1 MRVLRT
7 GLAFRVALAA
17 SIWAA
22 FGFVAPPAVMALGHG
37 NNTLYC
43 LSHGDVMDHG
53 MAMEHG
59 MQGASAKHNDHDD
72 HTKIPGDKSCCSVF
86 CLSAITPASAPS
98 LDRLVVPPV
107 LSPPAVQHLFSRVP
121 KRLDRPPILLL
132 SG

>member
-17 SIWAA
+17 SILAA
-22 FGFVAPPAVMALGHG
+22 FCFVAPPAVMALGHG

-72 HTKIPGDKSCCSVF
+72 HTKIPGDKSCCG
-86 CLSAITPASAPS
+86 
-98 LDRLVVPPV
+98 V
-107 LSPPAVQHLFSRVP
+107 LSPPAVQYLFSRVP